1 MPFYTKTQGSLEYLG
16 SQALTAP
23 HAFTTRRG
31 GCSTGYLESLNLG
44 TNRGDSPEN
53 VLRNYEILGSALG
66 FSPADTVFTRQTH
79 SAIVARVGR
88 ADRGQGLFAP
98 VPGER
103 DGLIT
108 NEPGVVLTVFSA
120 DCTPVLLH
128 DPVHR
133 AVGAVHAGWRGTAG
147 GIAAKA
153 VEAMTSAFGTR
164 PEDIQAAIGP
174 CIGPCC
180 FETGEDVP
188 AAMVKALGEE
198 ALPAIAGNGPKYH
211 VNLKQLNEIWLR
223 RAGVV
228 TLEIC
233 PDCTACQNRRF
244 WSHRVVGDHRGSLAA
259 VIWLPEGDRP

>member
-1 MPFYTKTQGSLEYLG
+1 MSCGIMKFWGQPW
-16 SQALTAP
+16 
-23 HAFTTRRG
+23 AFLRRIP
-31 GCSTGYLESLNLG
+31 CSPGRPIRPSWPG
-44 TNRGDSPEN
+44 W
-53 VLRNYEILGSALG
+53 
-66 FSPADTVFTRQTH
+66 
-79 SAIVARVGR
+79 GR

-198 ALPAIAGNGPKYH
+198 ALPAIAGM
-211 VNLKQLNEIWLR
+211 VQSIM
-223 RAGVV
+223 
-228 TLEIC
+228 
-233 PDCTACQNRRF
+233 
-244 WSHRVVGDHRGSLAA
+244 
-259 VIWLPEGDRP
+259 